1 MTVQT
6 FSQRSEVIAGDF
18 LQTVVVLDD
27 QAFFQPRP
35 EKVSELKEP
44 PLRMAESTNQAVQA
58 KSDAVT
64 SQSEGGAEE
73 IVPSEKSADPS
84 SEPDAVSESHDL
96 YAKVVIDSF
105 GKKGLIC
112 SVFRPEQEENATDD
126 FLPALRRADLVVLDW
141 IIHKDDG
148 KTALSAIKKLT
159 QGNGNSERRTLRLI
173 AVYTGQNDLR
183 EIAKR
188 IRDSL
193 GEGGINASLSD
204 QDCTVNAPATTICVF
219 AKPDVEVATDL
230 KGRVIPFEKL
240 PSKLIQE
247 FAKATCGLIPNLLL
261 SALSA
266 LRQSTHML
274 LHQLNKDLDAAF
286 LSHQCLLAQ
295 PEDARHLALEL
306 VADEF
311 RAIMDEY
318 GVLESMS
325 KEAIES
331 WLSEKHPNGLT
342 ITLPAGSG
350 TKTQT
355 FTIEQAY
362 KLLENG
368 FGAEKGSLQLA
379 NSAKNSLTR
388 LFLETED
395 DAQNL
400 DNHFAMLTSCKSR
413 YKLEQPIPMLTLGTI
428 VSFGEGQDKKFLVC
442 ILPVC
447 DSVRLKEA
455 RSFPFLPLTIDASKV
470 FFVARHNDAFLN
482 LRLNDAPFEIVMK
495 SFKPTANDK
504 VIKAFLTGETYQFT
518 AEDGTVFTWIGELK
532 FAQAQRV
539 IFDFAARIGRV
550 GLDESEWLREKRN
563 S

>member
-1 MTVQT
+1 MTAST
-6 FSQRSEVIAGDF
+6 FSERSQVVAAGF

-35 EKVSELKEP
+35 EKVSELKAP
-44 PLRMAESTNQAVQA
+44 PLSMAESTNQAVQP
-58 KSDAVT
+58 KSETAT
-64 SQSEGGAEE
+64 SKREGGSEE
-73 IVPSEKSADPS
+73 TAASEESADPS
-84 SEPDAVSESHDL
+84 SEPDAVGESHDL

-105 GKKGLIC
+105 GKKGLVC
-112 SVFRPEQEENATDD
+112 SVFRPEQEEDATED
-126 FLPALRRADLVVLDW
+126 FLPALQRADLVVLDW

-159 QGNGNSERRTLRLI
+159 KGNEDSDRRSLRLI

-188 IRDSL
+188 IQESL
-193 GEGGINASLSD
+193 KESGIASSLSD
-204 QDCTVNAPATTICVF
+204 HDCTVNAPATTICVF

-230 KGRVIPFEKL
+230 KERVIPFDKL

-261 SALSA
+261 SALSS

-286 LSHQCLLAQ
+286 LSHQCLLVQ
-295 PEDARHLALEL
+295 PEDARHLALQL
-306 VADEF
+306 VGDEF

-318 GVLESMS
+318 GVLETMS
-325 KEAIES
+325 KEAVES

-342 ITLPAGSG
+342 ITLATGKE

-368 FGAEKGSLQLA
+368 FGAEKGSLQMA
-379 NSAKNSLTR
+379 GSAKHSLTR
-388 LFLETED
+388 LFLEAEED
-395 DAQNL
+395 APNL
-400 DNHFAMLTSCKSR
+400 DSHFAMLTSCKSR

-428 VSFGEGQDKKFLVC
+428 VSFLEGQDKKFLVC

-447 DSVRLKEA
+447 DSVRLKGT
-455 RSFPFLPLTIDASKV
+455 RSFPFLPLTIDAAKV
-470 FFVARHNDAFLN
+470 FFVARHDNAFLN
-482 LRLNDAPFEIVMK
+482 LRLNDAPFELVMK
-495 SFKPTANDK
+495 SFKPKENDK
-504 VIKAFLTGETYQFT
+504 VVKASLSGESYQFT
-518 AEDGTVFTWIGELK
+518 AEDGTVFTWIAELK

-539 IFDFAARIGRV
+539 ISDFAARIGRV

-563 S
+563 A